1 MQQNI
6 HLICLSCVVK
16 SCHCCHFGA
25 QGFAVITSWLDL
37 MKLFPLKY
45 RNDKQPLKVAVD
57 LLNHSINFLGL
68 NGCCLETKQIVQEY
82 W

>member
-1 MQQNI
+1 M
-6 HLICLSCVVK
+6 VK
-16 SCHCCHFGA
+16 SCHCCHSGA
-25 QGFAVITSWLDL
+25 QGFAVITSCLDL
-37 MKLFPLKY
+37 LKQFPLKY
-45 RNDKQPLKVAVD
+45 RNDKQSLKVAVD